1 MTGISSV
8 SASTGQYSYLRSP
21 VAAQRRENLMSRV
34 ADTLGMTVDDLR
46 SRLDD
51 GHSLNELAT
60 ARGVPHEDL
69 ILAIRAG
76 LSAGDP
82 EAFAARRGTPP
93 PAPPAREPRG
103 ENAGLRDEVKLR
115 GVSRLLGMDGES
127 VTTAATGAAALVTLM
142 QDKGIDLYALRGVL
156 TSGDLIDVTV

>member
-1 MTGISSV
+1 MSISSV

-21 VAAQRRENLMSRV
+21 VAAQRRENLMFRV
-34 ADTLGMTVDDLR
+34 ADTLGLTVDELR

-51 GHSLNELAT
+51 GSSLNDIAT
-60 ARGVPHEDL
+60 AQGVPHEDL

-103 ENAGLRDEVKLR
+103 ENAGLRDEAKLR
-115 GVSRLLGMDGES
+115 AVSRLLGMDSES
-127 VTTAATGAAALVTLM
+127 VTAAATGVAGLVTLM
-142 QDKGIDLYALRGVL
+142 RSKELDLYALRGVL